1 MKARTFLAGGALCL
15 SLAAIGS
22 AKAWDIMVDSATRA
36 GSVTLPAGNYTVKLN
51 NDQAVFKSIESG
63 KIYTVPVKI
72 EKAAQKYSETS
83 VETRKTADTNVMQHI
98 DLGGTMDELEFGD

>member
-22 AKAWDIMVDSATRA
+22 AKAWDIMVDSATKA
-36 GSVTLPAGNYTVKLN
+36 GNVTLPAGNYTVKLN
-51 NDQAVFKSIESG
+51 NDQAVFKSDSG
-63 KIYTVPVKI
+63 KTYTVPVKI

-83 VETRKTADTNVMQHI
+83 VETRKAGDTNVMQRI